1 MFADSGFGFSDD
13 SFFNSDN
20 DMDFGHIKADFGK
33 MDNDDDDGFGGSGTS
48 WSTSSSSSYSTMT
61 GPDGTVHQ
69 QASQAGE

>member
-1 MFADSGFGFSDD
+1 
-13 SFFNSDN
+13 
-20 DMDFGHIKADFGK
+20 MDFGHIKADFGK